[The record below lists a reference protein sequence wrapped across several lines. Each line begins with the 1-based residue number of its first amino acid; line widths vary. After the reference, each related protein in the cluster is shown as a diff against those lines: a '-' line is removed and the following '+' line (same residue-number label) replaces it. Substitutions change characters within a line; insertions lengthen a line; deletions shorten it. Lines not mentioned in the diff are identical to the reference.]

1 MAQCDMCNG
10 SGVGTVVK
18 ARDMSNAVR
27 KGFDPFEKGIA
38 DASMM
43 LMGAFGLGGSGPEA
57 WKQSAI
63 SGALSQSDWNV
74 CGNCM
79 KELKPYLDQSS
90 SCFIATVC
98 YGSFASPEVCV
109 LREFR
114 DHQLVRSAWGRWC
127 VTQYYAVSPRIS
139 DVLRKHPKLATF
151 VKQIVL
157 APVVAALRNDGHKV
171 FDNCPTEIRATSGI
185 YRRLGEIKT
194 AEQA

>member
-1 MAQCDMCNG
+1 MAQCDICG
-10 SGVGTVVK
+10 SSGMGTAVK

-27 KGFDPFEKGIA
+27 KGFDPFEKGLA

-74 CGNCM
+74 CGNCI

-98 YGSFASPEVCV
+98 YGSFASPEVCA

-114 DHQLVRSAWGRWC
+114 DQQLLQSRWGRWC
-127 VTQYYAVSPRIS
+127 VRVYYALSPRIS
-139 DVLRKHPKLATF
+139 DVLRRHRRLAQL
-151 VKQIVL
+151 VKQMVV
-157 APVVAALRNDGHKV
+157 APVVAALRSD
-171 FDNCPTEIRATSGI
+171 
-185 YRRLGEIKT
+185 RREAFSKSARGSASHSLST
-194 AEQA
+194 DDSQQ